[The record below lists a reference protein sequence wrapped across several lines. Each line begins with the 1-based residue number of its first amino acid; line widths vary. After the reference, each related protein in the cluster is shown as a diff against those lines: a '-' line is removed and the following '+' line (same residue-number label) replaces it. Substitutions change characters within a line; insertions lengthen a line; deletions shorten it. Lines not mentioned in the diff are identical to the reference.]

1 MVSFV
6 AVWNLCVHGEARV
19 IDNINQSEPE
29 TEAPSS
35 RSTLATP
42 WRAPNRTAALEQ
54 YRRRARFYDLELA
67 LIEPVRRRA
76 VERLGLRGGETVLDV
91 GCGTGLSLELIER
104 GVGPEGRI
112 IGIEQS
118 ADMLEQARARAERNR
133 LENVTL
139 LNSPVEDAEIPVL
152 ADAALFHFTHDIL
165 RTPSAVANVIS
176 HLKPGA
182 RIVASGLKWARPWV
196 LPTNLMVLQA
206 ALVSVTSLEGLA
218 QPWSNLA
225 RWARIENIEMMLARG
240 VYVATAT
247 VGGEVPLPL

>member
-1 MVSFV
+1 VLDDLDQPTSE
-6 AVWNLCVHGEARV
+6 NQVH
-19 IDNINQSEPE
+19 
-29 TEAPSS
+29 AP
-35 RSTLATP
+35 RLAPATP
-42 WRAPNRTAALEQ
+42 WRAPNRDAAIKQ
-54 YRRRARFYDLELA
+54 YRRRAKFYDLELA

-76 VERLGLRGGETVLDV
+76 VERLGLKGGETVLDV
-91 GCGTGLSLELIER
+91 GCGTGLSLELIEQR
-104 GVGPEGRI
+104 VGPEGKI

-118 ADMLEQARARAERNR
+118 ADMLDQARVRVERGR
-133 LENVTL
+133 IENVTL
-139 LNSPVEDAEIPVL
+139 IGSPVEDAQIPVL

-165 RTPSAVANVIS
+165 RTPAAVANVIR

-182 RIVASGLKWARPWV
+182 RVVASGLKWARPWV

-225 RWARIENIEMMLARG
+225 RWARIDNIEMMLARG

-247 VGGEVPLPL
+247 VGGEVPLLQSAN

>member
-1 MVSFV
+1 VEKREMD
-6 AVWNLCVHGEARV
+6 NL
-19 IDNINQSEPE
+19 NQSTSENAE
-29 TEAPSS
+29 RSS
-35 RSTLATP
+35 RFTPTP
-42 WRAPNRTAALEQ
+42 WRAPNRFAALEQ

-76 VERLGLRGGETVLDV
+76 IERLGLKGGETVLDV
-91 GCGTGLSLELIER
+91 GCGTGLSFELLEQR
-104 GVGPEGRI
+104 VGREGRI

-118 ADMLEQARARAERNR
+118 SDMLEQARARAERKR
-133 LENVTL
+133 FENVTL
-139 LNSPVEDAEIPVL
+139 ITSPVEDAEIPVL

-165 RTPSAVANVIS
+165 RTPAAVANVIR

-182 RIVASGLKWARPWV
+182 RLVVSGLKWARPWA

-218 QPWSNLA
+218 EPWSNLA
-225 RWARIENIEMMLARG
+225 RWARIDSIEMMLGRG

-247 VGGEVPLPL
+247 VGGELPLPQ